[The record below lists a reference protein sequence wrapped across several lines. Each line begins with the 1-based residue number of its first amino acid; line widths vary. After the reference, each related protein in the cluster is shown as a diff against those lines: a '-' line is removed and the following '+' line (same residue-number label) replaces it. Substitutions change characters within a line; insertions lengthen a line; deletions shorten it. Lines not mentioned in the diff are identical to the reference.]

1 MKNDILMPG
10 EKVIREGTA
19 SRNNIDG
26 YATLGGSLIL
36 TNLRIIFVTFK
47 NTDVNCV
54 IPLSCI
60 ITQNEDFNI
69 HCDTPNLVEINASD
83 GRYQFTVKQGDK
95 TPWEKDIA
103 DALCKYNEK
112 FPKKSNEI
120 TLEEVPSEEVVREEI
135 PPIYEQEQPLKEHNI
150 GETKITNIPLLLVVL
165 CPIIALFFENG
176 FWFFIFIAMGICYWD
191 ESNLYHA
198 GYNTATL
205 TKAFIIPVYIFKR
218 ARLTKSGMTYLVL
231 WCITFLVSII
241 GTFTTL
247 SAIIDFLQAIN
258 NVNNVGDN
266 IN

>member
-19 SRNNIDG
+19 SRNNIDD

-36 TNLRIIFVTFK
+36 TNLRLIFVTFK
-47 NTDVNCV
+47 NTDINCV
-54 IPLSCI
+54 IPLSGI
-60 ITQNEDFNI
+60 ITQNEDFDI
-69 HCDTPNLVEINASD
+69 HCDEPNLVEINSSD
-83 GRYQFTVKQGDK
+83 GKYQFTVKKGDK
-95 TPWEKDIA
+95 TAWEKDIA
-103 DALCKYNEK
+103 DALGKYNER
-112 FPKKSNEI
+112 FPQKNHQVI
-120 TLEEVPSEEVVREEI
+120 LEEVSSEEVIEKKT
-135 PPIYEQEQPLKEHNI
+135 PPIYDQEQPLNEHST
-150 GETKITNIPLLLVVL
+150 GETKITNVTLLLVVL
-165 CPIIALFFENG
+165 CPIVALFFENG

-198 GYNTATL
+198 GYNTETL

-231 WCITFLVSII
+231 WCITFLISII

-247 SAIIDFLQAIN
+247 SAIIDLLQAIN
-258 NVNNVGDN
+258 NVNNVGNN